1 MFSKELEWTLHS
13 ALKFAKDDSSNIA
26 RLEHLLLALL
36 NDEDAR
42 EVLEACGVILDDF
55 ERELQNGKEL
65 YENVQL
71 PDGLS
76 DENVQLSQSFQ
87 RVLQRAAIHVQASNY
102 KEVNGSSVLISLFSE
117 RESFAVRLL
126 KKWGVTRY
134 DAVNYISHGI
144 SKGDDSEFNSPN
156 KKDYYTPP
164 NRLISMETILQV
176 GNEHLILESVFISP
190 DERMKNKAA
199 DLNGIAK
206 YLGASLELYD
216 SSMEL
221 NDFIIK
227 EFSNQLSS
235 LTVGYEDNRLLFIEN
250 ALHEIERYACVVQV
264 NPIMGLSLHDI
275 KTDISCGAQLGVLG
289 IASGD
294 SWLIYAAAAGIVVIR
309 ITKPIFTGAVAGANV
324 AAKSEAEKRG
334 LFAGIAAFFCGPK

>member
-65 YENVQL
+65 YENVQLPDGLSDENVQL

-227 EFSNQLSS
+227 EFDKLIKMEFPPLV
-235 LTVGYEDNRLLFIEN
+235 LTIL
-250 ALHEIERYACVVQV
+250 
-264 NPIMGLSLHDI
+264 
-275 KTDISCGAQLGVLG
+275 ISG
-289 IASGD
+289 
-294 SWLIYAAAAGIVVIR
+294 
-309 ITKPIFTGAVAGANV
+309 
-324 AAKSEAEKRG
+324 
-334 LFAGIAAFFCGPK
+334 